1 MPCISVASRI
11 LWIAC
16 GAILPL
22 AGQTSPTE
30 IVLHSFA
37 AYGPKGATPD
47 GPLARDAAGNLY
59 GIAEWGGPSNFGVV
73 FKIDPSGRQT
83 VLYSFTGGNDGGNP
97 SDGVVLDE
105 AGNVYGTAGYGVE
118 RCGVVYKVTPQGVE
132 SVLHAFDCQ
141 ADGAYPYGLVRDSQG
156 NFYGATYNG
165 GSYLGGVV
173 YRLDPS
179 GHETVLYAFTG
190 GANGGGPISPV
201 IRDEAGNLYGTTF
214 LGGVSNCGN
223 PAAYC
228 GVIFKVD
235 PSGNETVLYTF
246 PGGTDG
252 YWPRGG
258 LIRDSAG
265 NLYGGDSYGGAAG
278 NGMVYRI
285 DPAGQEK
292 ILYSFAGRADGGQP
306 VGSLIR
312 DADGNLYGATNIGG
326 EGDLSAGVVYKLD
339 PAGNETV
346 LHSFTGGA
354 DGVFPAAG
362 LIQDAAGNLYGTTSE
377 GGTGNEG
384 TVFKVDKAGNES
396 VLYAFRNTVGGAYPQ
411 SGVIRDSSGN
421 VYGTTATGGVA
432 GFGTVF
438 RIDASGETILHSFN
452 GLTDGEDPFGSL
464 LRDAAGNFYGTVAF
478 GGPTENGNVFK
489 LDTEGNYIVIYG
501 FTGAAD
507 GGTPYS
513 GVVMDSAGNLYGTTE
528 HGGDPNCNCGVVFK
542 VSSSGRETVLHT
554 FQFVDGESPAT
565 SLTLD
570 PEGNLYGTTQNGGQN
585 NDGVVYEISAAGQFT
600 VLYNF
605 LERDGGGQP
614 TAGVIRDAAGNLYGT
629 TLYGGKKDCN
639 CGVIYRLDPAGNENE
654 LYAFS
659 GGADGSYPSSGLTA
673 DAAGNLYGSAASGG
687 TGTCDSYFGGCGV
700 IYRLDGAGN
709 YTVMYNLKGGSAGWG
724 PNGNLL
730 LDPHGDLFGTAIQ
743 GGDGH
748 GGVVYKLTGVTSTPY

>member
-1 MPCISVASRI
+1 MPSIPVVTRI
-11 LWIAC
+11 LWIAW

-47 GPLARDAAGNLY
+47 GPLTRDAAGNLY
-59 GIAEWGGPSNFGVV
+59 GTAEWGGPSNFGVV
-73 FKIDPSGRQT
+73 FKIDPSGRET

-97 SDGVVLDE
+97 IDGVVLDE
-105 AGNVYGTAGYGVE
+105 AGNVYGTANYGAE

-132 SVLHAFDCQ
+132 SVLYTFDCR
-141 ADGAYPYGLVRDSQG
+141 ADGANPCGLVRDSQG
-156 NFYGATYNG
+156 NFYGAAGSG

-173 YRLDPS
+173 YRLEPS
-179 GHETVLYAFTG
+179 GRETVLYAFTG
-190 GANGGGPISPV
+190 GPDGGDPISPV
-201 IRDEAGNLYGTTF
+201 IRDETGNLYGTTF

-223 PAAYC
+223 PPAAC
-228 GVIFKVD
+228 GVVFKVD
-235 PSGNETVLYTF
+235 PSGNETVLYAF

-252 YWPRGG
+252 SWPRSG

-265 NLYGGDSYGGAAG
+265 NLYGADYYGGASG
-278 NGMVYRI
+278 FGMVYRI
-285 DPAGQEK
+285 DPAGQEE
-292 ILYSFAGRADGGQP
+292 ILYSFTGGADGGQP

-312 DADGNLYGATNIGG
+312 DADGSLYGATNVGG
-326 EGDLSAGVVYKLD
+326 VGSGVIYKLD
-339 PAGNETV
+339 PSGNETV

-354 DGVFPAAG
+354 DGAFPDAG
-362 LIQDAAGNLYGTTSE
+362 LIQDAAGDLYGTASQ

-384 TVFKVDKAGNES
+384 MVFEVDKAGDES
-396 VLYAFRNTVGGAYPQ
+396 VLYTFRNTVGGTSPQ
-411 SGVIRDSSGN
+411 SGVIRDSAGN
-421 VYGTTATGGVA
+421 VYGTTVEGGVA
-432 GFGTVF
+432 GFGTLF

-452 GLTDGEDPFGSL
+452 GLTDGEDPVGSL
-464 LRDAAGNFYGTVAF
+464 IRDAAGNFYGTVAF
-478 GGPTENGNVFK
+478 RGPTIAGNVFK
-489 LDTEGNYIVIYG
+489 LDTMGNYIVIYG

-507 GGTPYS
+507 GGTPYA

-542 VSSSGRETVLHT
+542 VSSSGLETVLHT

-565 SLTLD
+565 GLTLD

-585 NDGVVYEISAAGQFT
+585 DDGVVYEISATGQFT

-614 TAGVIRDAAGNLYGT
+614 AAGVIRDAAGNLYGT

-659 GGADGSYPSSGLTA
+659 GGADGSYPSSGLIA
-673 DAAGNLYGSAASGG
+673 DAAGNLYGSTASGG
-687 TGTCDSYFGGCGV
+687 TGTCDSYFGGCGLV
-700 IYRLDGAGN
+700 YRLHGPRN
-709 YTVMYNLKGGSAGWG
+709 YTVLYNLKGGSAGWG
-724 PNGNLL
+724 PIGNLF
-730 LDPHGDLFGTAIQ
+730 LDPNGDLFGATIQ
-743 GGDGH
+743 GGDGL
-748 GGVVYKLTGVTSTPY
+748 GGVVYELTGVTSPSN